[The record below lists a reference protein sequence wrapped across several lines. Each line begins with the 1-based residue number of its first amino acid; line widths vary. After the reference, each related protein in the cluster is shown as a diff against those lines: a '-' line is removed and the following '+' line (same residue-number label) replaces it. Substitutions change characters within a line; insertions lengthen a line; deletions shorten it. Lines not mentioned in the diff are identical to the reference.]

1 MKKLLLVFLG
11 VALLVA
17 LSSTAAL
24 AGPPSPPNYGKVDP
38 VGIWPPYLPPLNLL
52 TGVEKVIPSSPT
64 IGQIHIITDLLLP
77 TEFDQDAAGNV
88 TFWCQSQIGFQ
99 YHIVTS
105 GLAPKSAYAVTA
117 EGLQLTL
124 DPSGPIITDIGNFSI
139 VSTVG
144 PLNLGI
150 LHTDANGLG
159 AVHGVKKLEPVAPD
173 LYVLMVYI
181 RNASDQIVLQS
192 DPYDP
197 QDLVVY

>member
-1 MKKLLLVFLG
+1 MKKLLLVFL
-11 VALLVA
+11 VVVLLVA

>member
-1 MKKLLLVFLG
+1 MKKVILSVLG
-11 VALLVA
+11 VVLLVA
-17 LSSTAAL
+17 LSSTVAL
-24 AGPPSPPNYGKVDP
+24 AGPPAPPNYGTVDP
-38 VGIWPPYLPPLNLL
+38 VGIWPSYLPPLSAL

-77 TEFDQDAAGNV
+77 TEFDQDATGNV

-105 GLAPKSAYAVTA
+105 GLEPKSAYAVTA

-124 DPSGPIITDIGNFSI
+124 DPSGPINIEGGNYSI
-139 VSTVG
+139 VG
-144 PLNLGI
+144 PITLDLGI
-150 LHTDANGLG
+150 LHTDAKGLG
-159 AVHGVKKLEPVAPD
+159 AVHGVKPLEPD
-173 LYVLMVYI
+173 LYRLMVYI

-192 DPYDP
+192 DPDDP